1 MVHDRHRAAPTGRH
15 LLDQCQTQSA
25 PGAGPGQLGGVAL
38 GEDSLGLAETNPGA
52 GVVHLDHNVTTL
64 LPDGDLDPTGT
75 AVRRSR
81 RRVERVVDQI
91 ANDGNQIT
99 GVPGIAVE
107 PAIWREAELDA
118 PLSRDR

>member
-1 MVHDRHRAAPTGRH
+1 M
-15 LLDQCQTQSA
+15 
-25 PGAGPGQLGGVAL
+25 
-38 GEDSLGLAETNPGA
+38 
-52 GVVHLDHNVTTL
+52 HLDHNVTTL
-64 LPDGDLDPTGT
+64 LPDGDLDPAGT

-107 PAIWREAELDA
+107 SAIWREAELDA